1 MKKFLKKCIKYLCKN
16 TYIKNYI
23 IMESRP
29 DFSDN
34 TKRVFD
40 YLIDKKLNK
49 KYKIIWLINNKEI
62 IKNIKIFN
70 VKFILNTNKLR
81 KYYYIM
87 HAKYLI
93 NCNLEIPK
101 LNQKTIS
108 INLWHGTI
116 LKRLENL
123 QLINSDNIDYC
134 LCPSEFYLEIYEKQL
149 HVPKEK
155 LIIMNN
161 PRNDY
166 LFSKRDV
173 LKDFFDKDY
182 SKYIMWMPTFRKT
195 SENRVDSNYNF
206 SMGIPII
213 QNENDINMLNET
225 LKANNIILVIKPHFV
240 QDLSV
245 FKVKEFSNIKII
257 YSEDLIKQRIE
268 LYEFLGQFDALITD
282 YSSVYLDFLITNK
295 PIAFTV
301 DDILNYSENKGFIF
315 ENLIDYMPG
324 MKISNIEEM
333 KMFINN
339 LKNDIDEYKD
349 DRIKLCK
356 LVNTYKDDKNAERVV
371 KFLNI

>member
-49 KYKIIWLINNKEI
+49 KYKIIWLNNNKKK